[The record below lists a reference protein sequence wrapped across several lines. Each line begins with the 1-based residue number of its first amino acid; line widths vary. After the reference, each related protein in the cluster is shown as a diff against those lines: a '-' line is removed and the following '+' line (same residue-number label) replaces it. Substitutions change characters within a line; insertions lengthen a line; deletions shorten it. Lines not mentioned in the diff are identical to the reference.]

1 MSAVR
6 TVMLL
11 GALALAP
18 LLAGCNTAR
27 MVQAAGQS
35 SGSPDTIPQTRYIVG
50 VPYRINGVWYYPEEN
65 FSYDRTGIASFYGG
79 ERSGVDFHGRLTANG
94 EVYDMNGL
102 TAAHNTLPLPT
113 LVRVTHLE
121 NGRSI
126 IVRVND
132 RGPFV
137 NNRIIDLSR
146 RGAQLLGYER
156 SGTATVRVQV
166 LGEESRR
173 LRDALIAGQPPPADL
188 MAQVQGSSQPAPAQA
203 VAQAPT
209 QVPASPTAVVVP
221 VSAPDPSAPTQGA
234 TQEVP
239 IETAALPEIDA
250 PPPPIRPLSHGSIYI
265 QAGAFQSH
273 ENADHL
279 GARLR
284 AYGRPQISQVHQG
297 GGQMY
302 RVRLGPYQQSAE
314 ANRVLR
320 RVIGVAPTARI
331 VIE

>member
-1 MSAVR
+1 MSTGARRWGMLAAALAAVL
-6 TVMLL
+6 LL
-11 GALALAP
+11 G
-18 LLAGCNTAR
+18 GCNAAR
-27 MVQAAGQS
+27 MVQATGQS
-35 SGSPDTIPQTRYIVG
+35 GGGSEAIPQTRYVVG

-94 EVYDMNGL
+94 EVYDMNSM

-113 LVRVTHLE
+113 IVRVTHLE

-126 IVRVND
+126 VVRVND

-173 LRDALIAGQPPPADL
+173 LRDALIAGQPPPSVPELVAA
-188 MAQVQGSSQPAPAQA
+188 AQNPPPQSTPPPAPIPPPPDQA
-203 VAQAPT
+203 VDT
-209 QVPASPTAVVVP
+209 T
-221 VSAPDPSAPTQGA
+221 G
-234 TQEVP
+234 
-239 IETAALPEIDA
+239 LPEIEA
-250 PPPPIRPLSHGSIYI
+250 PLPPQRPVSRASIYI

-273 ENADHL
+273 ENADRL

-284 AYGRPQISQVHQG
+284 PYGRPQISPVRQAG
-297 GGQMY
+297 SQMY
-302 RVRLGPYQQSAE
+302 RVRLGPYQEGAE

-320 RVIGVAPTARI
+320 RVIAVAPTARI

>member
-1 MSAVR
+1 MSTPAFRIAGFRIAGFRIAIV
-6 TVMLL
+6 L
-11 GALALAP
+11 GALAI

-27 MVQAAGQS
+27 MVQAVGQPG
-35 SGSPDTIPQTRYIVG
+35 GSETIPQTRYIVG

-79 ERSGVDFHGRLTANG
+79 ERAGVDFHGRLTANG
-94 EVYDMNGL
+94 EVYDMNAM

-126 IVRVND
+126 VVRVND

-166 LGEESRR
+166 LGEESRQ
-173 LRDALIAGQPPPADL
+173 LRDALVAGRPPPAVPEL
-188 MAQVQGSSQPAPAQA
+188 MAAAQNPPPQATPPPEPIPPPPPEPVPDLAGVAGLPA
-203 VAQAPT
+203 
-209 QVPASPTAVVVP
+209 
-221 VSAPDPSAPTQGA
+221 
-234 TQEVP
+234 
-239 IETAALPEIDA
+239 IDA
-250 PPPPIRPLSHGSIYI
+250 PPPPPPRPVSHASIYI

-273 ENADHL
+273 ENADRL

-284 AYGRPQISQVHQG
+284 QFGRPQVSPVRQAG
-297 GGQMY
+297 SQMY
-302 RVRLGPYQQSAE
+302 RVRLGPYQQGTE

-320 RVIGVAPTARI
+320 RVIAVAPTARI

>member
-1 MSAVR
+1 MGALRIAIV
-6 TVMLL
+6 L
-11 GALALAP
+11 GALAT

-27 MVQAAGQS
+27 MVQAVGQPG
-35 SGSPDTIPQTRYIVG
+35 GSEAIPQTRYIVG

-94 EVYDMNGL
+94 EVYDMNAM

-126 IVRVND
+126 VVRVND

-166 LGEESRR
+166 LSDESRR
-173 LRDALIAGQPPPADL
+173 LRDALIAGQPPPSVPELVAA
-188 MAQVQGSSQPAPAQA
+188 AQNPPPQSTPPPAPI
-203 VAQAPT
+203 P
-209 QVPASPTAVVVP
+209 PP
-221 VSAPDPSAPTQGA
+221 PDQT
-234 TQEVP
+234 VD
-239 IETAALPEIDA
+239 TAALPAIEA
-250 PPPPIRPLSHGSIYI
+250 PPPPQRPVSRASIYI

-273 ENADHL
+273 ENADRL

-284 AYGRPQISQVHQG
+284 PYGRPQISPVRQAG
-297 GGQMY
+297 SQMY
-302 RVRLGPYQQSAE
+302 RVRLGPYQEGAE

-320 RVIGVAPTARI
+320 RVIAVAPTARI

>member
-1 MSAVR
+1 MSRRRRIGLAAAV
-6 TVMLL
+6 
-11 GALALAP
+11 LACAS

-27 MVQAAGQS
+27 MVQAVGQS
-35 SGSPDTIPQTRYIVG
+35 GGGSEAIPQTRYVVG

-65 FSYDRTGIASFYGG
+65 FTYDRTGIASFYGG

-94 EVYDMNGL
+94 EVYDMNSM

-126 IVRVND
+126 VVRVND

-146 RGAQLLGYER
+146 RGAQLLGFER

-166 LGEESRR
+166 MNDESRR
-173 LRDALIAGQPPPADL
+173 LRDALVAGQAPPTVPELVAAAQNPPP
-188 MAQVQGSSQPAPAQA
+188 QA
-203 VAQAPT
+203 TPPPPPIPQAP
-209 QVPASPTAVVVP
+209 PP
-221 VSAPDPSAPTQGA
+221 V
-234 TQEVP
+234 EV
-239 IETAALPEIDA
+239 AALPEIA
-250 PPPPIRPLSHGSIYI
+250 VPTPPQPSRPASRASIYI

-273 ENADHL
+273 ENADRL

-284 AYGRPQISQVHQG
+284 PYGRPQISPVRQG

-302 RVRLGPYQQSAE
+302 RVRLGPYQEGSE

-320 RVIGVAPTARI
+320 RIMAVAPTARI

>member
-1 MSAVR
+1 MS
-6 TVMLL
+6 TVPRPAALRRL
-11 GALALAP
+11 GFAATALAAAM

-27 MVQAAGQS
+27 MVQSVGQS
-35 SGSPDTIPQTRYIVG
+35 GGSEAIPQTRYVVG

-79 ERSGVDFHGRLTANG
+79 ERAGVDFHGRLTANG
-94 EVYDMNGL
+94 EVYDMNSM

-126 IVRVND
+126 VVRVND

-146 RGAQLLGYER
+146 RGAQLLGFER
-156 SGTATVRVQV
+156 SGTASVRVQV
-166 LGEESRR
+166 MGEESRR
-173 LRDALIAGQPPPADL
+173 LRDALVAGQAPPTVPELVAAAQNPPPQSTPPPEPIPPPPDQVEVAALPTIEAPTPPPAR
-188 MAQVQGSSQPAPAQA
+188 
-203 VAQAPT
+203 
-209 QVPASPTAVVVP
+209 P
-221 VSAPDPSAPTQGA
+221 VSRA
-234 TQEVP
+234 
-239 IETAALPEIDA
+239 
-250 PPPPIRPLSHGSIYI
+250 SIYI

-273 ENADHL
+273 ENADRL

-284 AYGRPQISQVHQG
+284 PFGRPQISPVRQG

-302 RVRLGPYQQSAE
+302 RVRLGPYQQGAE

-320 RVIGVAPTARI
+320 RVMAVAPTARI

>member
-1 MSAVR
+1 MSALR
-6 TVMLL
+6 TAMLL

-27 MVQAAGQS
+27 MVQAAGQQS
-35 SGSPDTIPQTRYIVG
+35 SGGPDSIPQTRYIVG
-50 VPYRINGVWYYPEEN
+50 VPYRINGTWYYPEEN
-65 FSYDRTGIASFYGG
+65 FSYDRTGIGSYYGG

-94 EVYDMNGL
+94 EVYDMNGM

-113 LVRVTHLE
+113 LVRVTNLD

-126 IVRVND
+126 VVRVND

-156 SGTATVRVQV
+156 SGTAQVRVQV
-166 LGEESRR
+166 LGDESRR
-173 LRDALIAGQPPPADL
+173 LRDALLAGQPPPADL
-188 MAQVQGSSQPAPAQA
+188 MAQVQGLSGQGTSPQAQA
-203 VAQAPT
+203 
-209 QVPASPTAVVVP
+209 
-221 VSAPDPSAPTQGA
+221 QGA
-234 TQEVP
+234 TPPQPPDVAALAPAPEPSSPQPPEAVEV
-239 IETAALPEIDA
+239 AALPEIEA
-250 PPPPIRPLSHGSIYI
+250 PTPTLRPVSHANIYI

-273 ENADHL
+273 ENADRL

-284 AYGRPQISQVHQG
+284 GFGHAQISPVRQA

-302 RVRLGPYQQSAE
+302 RVRLGPYQQGSE
-314 ANRVLR
+314 ANRMLR
-320 RVIGVAPTARI
+320 RVIAVAPTARI